1 MIRKLFGLTLA
12 LILVFSLSACG
23 GSSTQKPITDDE
35 STQTSTAD
43 QSTTQES
50 ESTAETTAVT
60 IENTVLLDQD
70 GLIITAKE
78 LVDDS
83 IWGMGVKVLIE
94 NNTEEN
100 LGVQCNSLIVNNYMI
115 TDLFSCSVAAGKKA
129 NDTIYLFTV

>member
-1 MIRKLFGLTLA
+1 LA

-60 IENTVLLDQD
+60 MRIPSCW
-70 GLIITAKE
+70 IR
-78 LVDDS
+78 
-83 IWGMGVKVLIE
+83 MG
-94 NNTEEN
+94 
-100 LGVQCNSLIVNNYMI
+100 
-115 TDLFSCSVAAGKKA
+115 
-129 NDTIYLFTV
+129 